1 MTDRED
7 PTGEKTE
14 KEAEQAAPA
23 GGEVRIP
30 VPQLFWQFFKF
41 GCFTFGGG
49 WSIVAQMQQV
59 YAREKKLMGEEEI
72 LDLAAVGKSVPGT
85 MIGNVAMLFGY
96 RMGGYLGGLACVL
109 GMIIPPF
116 LVLAAVT
123 VFYGAIRGNP
133 WVAAAMTGI
142 RAAVAPIIFS
152 AAVGMFQGAFSYP
165 PCFVIAAAAL
175 VLYLGLG
182 VSGVWLMLGGAV
194 CGLAL
199 CEYYERRGKGK
210 R

>member
-1 MTDRED
+1 MTEREA
-7 PTGEKTE
+7 PKEE
-14 KEAEQAAPA
+14 KEENETAAPA

-30 VPQLFWQFFKF
+30 VPQLFWQFFRF

-116 LVLAAVT
+116 LVLAVVT
-123 VFYGAIRGNP
+123 VFYGAIRGNL

-152 AAVGMFQGAFSYP
+152 AVVGMFQGAFAYP

-194 CGLAL
+194 CGLVL

>member
-1 MTDRED
+1 MTEREA
-7 PTGEKTE
+7 PKEE
-14 KEAEQAAPA
+14 KEENETAAPA

-30 VPQLFWQFFKF
+30 AGKLFWQFFKF
-41 GCFTFGGG
+41 GCLTFGGG

-96 RMGGYLGGLACVL
+96 RMGGYWGGLACVL
-109 GMIIPPF
+109 GMILPPF
-116 LVLAAVT
+116 AVLAVVT

-152 AAVGMFQGAFSYP
+152 AVVGMFRGAFVDP

>member
-1 MTDRED
+1 MTEREA
-7 PTGEKTE
+7 PKEE
-14 KEAEQAAPA
+14 KEENETAAPA

-30 VPQLFWQFFKF
+30 AGKLFWQFFKF

-96 RMGGYLGGLACVL
+96 RMGGYWGGLACVL
-109 GMIIPPF
+109 GMILPPF
-116 LVLAAVT
+116 AVLAVVT

-152 AAVGMFQGAFSYP
+152 AAVGMFRGAFAYS
-165 PCFVIAAAAL
+165 PCFVIAVAAL

-194 CGLAL
+194 CGLVL

>member
-1 MTDRED
+1 MTEREA
-7 PTGEKTE
+7 PKEE
-14 KEAEQAAPA
+14 KEENETAAPA

-30 VPQLFWQFFKF
+30 AGKLFWQFFKF

-96 RMGGYLGGLACVL
+96 RMGGYWGGLACVL
-109 GMIIPPF
+109 GMILPPF
-116 LVLAAVT
+116 AVLAVVT

-152 AAVGMFQGAFSYP
+152 AAVGMFRGAFVDP
-165 PCFVIAAAAL
+165 LCFVIAGVSL
-175 VLYLGLG
+175 VLYLGFD
-182 VSGVWLMLGGAV
+182 VSGVWLVLLGAA
-194 CGLAL
+194 CGLIL

-210 R
+210 H

>member
-1 MTDRED
+1 MTEREA
-7 PTGEKTE
+7 PTEEKTE
-14 KEAEQAAPA
+14 KEAEQPVPA
-23 GGEVRIP
+23 GGEIRIP

-96 RMGGYLGGLACVL
+96 RMGGYWGGLACVL
-109 GMIIPPF
+109 GMILPPF
-116 LVLAAVT
+116 AVLAVVT

-152 AAVGMFQGAFSYP
+152 AVVGMFRGAFVDP

>member
-1 MTDRED
+1 MTEREA
-7 PTGEKTE
+7 PKEE
-14 KEAEQAAPA
+14 KEENETAAPA

-41 GCFTFGGG
+41 GFFTFGGG

-96 RMGGYLGGLACVL
+96 RMGGYWGGLACVL
-109 GMIIPPF
+109 GMILPPF
-116 LVLAAVT
+116 AVLAVVT

-152 AAVGMFQGAFSYP
+152 AVVGMFQGAFVDP

-175 VLYLGLG
+175 VLYLGFD
-182 VSGVWLMLGGAV
+182 VSGVWLVLLGAA
-194 CGLAL
+194 CGLIL

-210 R
+210 H

>member
-7 PTGEKTE
+7 PTGEKPE

-96 RMGGYLGGLACVL
+96 RMGGYWGGLACVL

-116 LVLAAVT
+116 AVLAAVT

-152 AAVGMFQGAFSYP
+152 AAVGMFQGAFAYP

>member
-1 MTDRED
+1 MTEREA
-7 PTGEKTE
+7 PKEE
-14 KEAEQAAPA
+14 KEENETAAPA

-30 VPQLFWQFFKF
+30 AGKLFWQFFKF

-96 RMGGYLGGLACVL
+96 RMGGYWGGLACVL
-109 GMIIPPF
+109 GMILPPF
-116 LVLAAVT
+116 AVLAVVT

-152 AAVGMFQGAFSYP
+152 AVVGMFRGAFVDP
-165 PCFVIAAAAL
+165 PCFVIAGVSL
-175 VLYLGLG
+175 VLYLGFD
-182 VSGVWLMLGGAV
+182 VSGVWLVLLGAA
-194 CGLAL
+194 CGLIL

-210 R
+210 H

>member
-1 MTDRED
+1 MTEREA
-7 PTGEKTE
+7 PKEE
-14 KEAEQAAPA
+14 KEENETAAPA

-96 RMGGYLGGLACVL
+96 RMGGYWGGLACVL
-109 GMIIPPF
+109 GMILPPF
-116 LVLAAVT
+116 LVLAVVT

-152 AAVGMFQGAFSYP
+152 AVVGMFRGAFVDP

>member
-1 MTDRED
+1 MTEREA
-7 PTGEKTE
+7 PKEE
-14 KEAEQAAPA
+14 KEENETAAPA

-96 RMGGYLGGLACVL
+96 RMGGYWGGLACVL
-109 GMIIPPF
+109 GMILPPF
-116 LVLAAVT
+116 AVLAVVT

-152 AAVGMFQGAFSYP
+152 AVVGMFRGAFVDP

>member
-1 MTDRED
+1 MTEREA
-7 PTGEKTE
+7 PKEE
-14 KEAEQAAPA
+14 KEENETAAPA

-30 VPQLFWQFFKF
+30 VPQLFWQFFRF
-41 GCFTFGGG
+41 GFFTFGGG

-96 RMGGYLGGLACVL
+96 RMGGYWGGLACVL
-109 GMIIPPF
+109 GMILPPF
-116 LVLAAVT
+116 AVLAVVT

-152 AAVGMFQGAFSYP
+152 AVVGMFQGAFAYP

>member
-1 MTDRED
+1 MTEREA
-7 PTGEKTE
+7 PKEE
-14 KEAEQAAPA
+14 KEENETAAPA

-59 YAREKKLMGEEEI
+59 YAREKRLLGEEEI

-116 LVLAAVT
+116 LVLAVVT

-152 AAVGMFQGAFSYP
+152 AVVGMFQGAFAYP

-194 CGLAL
+194 CGLVL
-199 CEYYERRGKGK
+199 CDYYERRGKGK

>member
-1 MTDRED
+1 MTEREA
-7 PTGEKTE
+7 PKEE
-14 KEAEQAAPA
+14 KEENETAAPA

-30 VPQLFWQFFKF
+30 AGKLFWQFFKF

-96 RMGGYLGGLACVL
+96 RMGGYWGGLACVL
-109 GMIIPPF
+109 GMILPPF
-116 LVLAAVT
+116 AVLAVVT

-152 AAVGMFQGAFSYP
+152 AVVGMFRGAFVDP

>member
-1 MTDRED
+1 MTEREA
-7 PTGEKTE
+7 PKEE
-14 KEAEQAAPA
+14 KEENETAAPA

-96 RMGGYLGGLACVL
+96 RMGGYWGGLACVL
-109 GMIIPPF
+109 GMILPPF
-116 LVLAAVT
+116 LVLAVVT
-123 VFYGAIRGNP
+123 AFYGAIRDNP

-152 AAVGMFQGAFSYP
+152 AVVGMFRGAFVDP

>member
-1 MTDRED
+1 MTDREYQ
-7 PTGEKTE
+7 TGEKTE
-14 KEAEQAAPA
+14 KEAEQPVPA
-23 GGEVRIP
+23 GGEIRIP
-30 VPQLFWQFFKF
+30 LPQLFWQFFRF

-96 RMGGYLGGLACVL
+96 RMGGYWGGLACVL
-109 GMIIPPF
+109 GMILPPF
-116 LVLAAVT
+116 AVLAVVT

-152 AAVGMFQGAFSYP
+152 AVVGMFQGAFAYP

-194 CGLAL
+194 CGLVL

>member
-1 MTDRED
+1 MTEREA
-7 PTGEKTE
+7 PKEE
-14 KEAEQAAPA
+14 KEENETAAPA

-30 VPQLFWQFFKF
+30 AGKLFWQFFKF
-41 GCFTFGGG
+41 GFFTFGGG

-59 YAREKKLMGEEEI
+59 YARDQKLMGEEEI

-96 RMGGYLGGLACVL
+96 RMGGYWGGLACVL
-109 GMIIPPF
+109 GMILPPF
-116 LVLAAVT
+116 AVLAVVT

-152 AAVGMFQGAFSYP
+152 AVVGMFQGAFAYP

-210 R
+210 H

>member
-1 MTDRED
+1 MTEREA
-7 PTGEKTE
+7 PKEE
-14 KEAEQAAPA
+14 KEENETAAPA

-30 VPQLFWQFFKF
+30 AGKLFWQFFKF

-72 LDLAAVGKSVPGT
+72 QDLAAVGKSVPGT

-96 RMGGYLGGLACVL
+96 RMGGYWGGLACVL
-109 GMIIPPF
+109 GMILPPF
-116 LVLAAVT
+116 AVLAVVT

-152 AAVGMFQGAFSYP
+152 AVVGMFRGAFVDP

>member
-1 MTDRED
+1 MTEREA
-7 PTGEKTE
+7 PKEE
-14 KEAEQAAPA
+14 KEENETAAPA

-116 LVLAAVT
+116 LVLAVVT

-142 RAAVAPIIFS
+142 RAAVAPILFS
-152 AAVGMFQGAFSYP
+152 AVVGMFQGAFAYP

-194 CGLAL
+194 CGLVL
-199 CEYYERRGKGK
+199 CEYYERRGKRK

>member
-1 MTDRED
+1 MTEREA
-7 PTGEKTE
+7 PKEE
-14 KEAEQAAPA
+14 KEENETAAPA
-23 GGEVRIP
+23 GGEVRSP
-30 VPQLFWQFFKF
+30 AGKLFWQFFKF

-96 RMGGYLGGLACVL
+96 RMGGYWGGLACVL
-109 GMIIPPF
+109 GMILPPF
-116 LVLAAVT
+116 AVLAVVT

-152 AAVGMFQGAFSYP
+152 AVVGMFRGAFVDP

>member
-1 MTDRED
+1 MRI
-7 PTGEKTE
+7 
-14 KEAEQAAPA
+14 PA
-23 GGEVRIP
+23 GK
-30 VPQLFWQFFKF
+30 LFWQFFKF

-96 RMGGYLGGLACVL
+96 RMGGYWGGLACVL
-109 GMIIPPF
+109 GMILPPF
-116 LVLAAVT
+116 AVLAVVT

-152 AAVGMFQGAFSYP
+152 AVVGMFRGAFVDP

>member
-1 MTDRED
+1 MTEREA
-7 PTGEKTE
+7 PKEE
-14 KEAEQAAPA
+14 KEENETAAPA

-30 VPQLFWQFFKF
+30 AGKLFWQFFKF

-59 YAREKKLMGEEEI
+59 YAREKKLIGEEEI

-109 GMIIPPF
+109 GMILPPF
-116 LVLAAVT
+116 LVLAVVT

-152 AAVGMFQGAFSYP
+152 AVVGMFRGAFVDP

>member
-1 MTDRED
+1 MTERED
-7 PTGEKTE
+7 PKEE
-14 KEAEQAAPA
+14 KEENETAAPA

-30 VPQLFWQFFKF
+30 AGKLFWQFFKF

-96 RMGGYLGGLACVL
+96 RMGGYWGGLACVL
-109 GMIIPPF
+109 GMILPPF
-116 LVLAAVT
+116 AVLAVVT

-152 AAVGMFQGAFSYP
+152 AAVGMFQGAFAYP

>member
-1 MTDRED
+1 MTEREA
-7 PTGEKTE
+7 PKEE
-14 KEAEQAAPA
+14 KEENETAAPA

-59 YAREKKLMGEEEI
+59 YAREKRLLGEEEI

-109 GMIIPPF
+109 GMILPPF
-116 LVLAAVT
+116 AVLAVVT

-152 AAVGMFQGAFSYP
+152 AVVGMFQGAFAYP

>member
-1 MTDRED
+1 MTDREY

-14 KEAEQAAPA
+14 KEAEQPAPA

-96 RMGGYLGGLACVL
+96 RMGGYWGGLACVL
-109 GMIIPPF
+109 GMILPPF
-116 LVLAAVT
+116 AVLAVVT

-152 AAVGMFQGAFSYP
+152 AVVGMFQGAFAYP

-194 CGLAL
+194 CGLVL

>member
-1 MTDRED
+1 
-7 PTGEKTE
+7 
-14 KEAEQAAPA
+14 
-23 GGEVRIP
+23 
-30 VPQLFWQFFKF
+30 
-41 GCFTFGGG
+41 
-49 WSIVAQMQQV
+49 MQQV
-59 YAREKKLMGEEEI
+59 YAREKRLLGEEEI

-96 RMGGYLGGLACVL
+96 RMGGYWGGLACVL
-109 GMIIPPF
+109 GMILPPF
-116 LVLAAVT
+116 AVLAVVT

-152 AAVGMFQGAFSYP
+152 AVVGMFQGAFAYP

-182 VSGVWLMLGGAV
+182 VSGVWLMLLGAV
-194 CGLAL
+194 CGLIL

>member
-1 MTDRED
+1 MTERED
-7 PTGEKTE
+7 PKEE
-14 KEAEQAAPA
+14 KEENETAAPA

-85 MIGNVAMLFGY
+85 VIGNVAMLFGY
-96 RMGGYLGGLACVL
+96 RMGGYWGGLACVL

-152 AAVGMFQGAFSYP
+152 AAVGMFRGAFAYP

-194 CGLAL
+194 CGLVL

>member
-1 MTDRED
+1 MTEREA
-7 PTGEKTE
+7 PKEE
-14 KEAEQAAPA
+14 KEENETAAPA
-23 GGEVRIP
+23 GGEVCIP

-59 YAREKKLMGEEEI
+59 YAREKRLMGEEEI

-96 RMGGYLGGLACVL
+96 RMGGYWGGLACVL
-109 GMIIPPF
+109 GMILPPF
-116 LVLAAVT
+116 AVLAVVT

-152 AAVGMFQGAFSYP
+152 AVVGMFQGAFAYP

-199 CEYYERRGKGK
+199 CDYYERRGKGK

>member
-1 MTDRED
+1 MTDREYQ
-7 PTGEKTE
+7 TGEKTE
-14 KEAEQAAPA
+14 KEAEQPVPA
-23 GGEVRIP
+23 GGEIRIP
-30 VPQLFWQFFKF
+30 LPQLFWQFFRF

-96 RMGGYLGGLACVL
+96 RMGGYWGGLACVL
-109 GMIIPPF
+109 GMILPPF
-116 LVLAAVT
+116 AVLAVVT

-152 AAVGMFQGAFSYP
+152 AVVGMFQGAFAYP

-182 VSGVWLMLGGAV
+182 VSGVWLMLLGAV
-194 CGLAL
+194 CGLIL

>member
-1 MTDRED
+1 MTEREA
-7 PTGEKTE
+7 P
-14 KEAEQAAPA
+14 KEENETAAPA

-30 VPQLFWQFFKF
+30 VPQLFWQFFRF

-59 YAREKKLMGEEEI
+59 YAREKRLMGEEEI

-116 LVLAAVT
+116 LVLAVVT

-152 AAVGMFQGAFSYP
+152 AVVGMFQGAFAYP

-194 CGLAL
+194 CGLVL

>member
-1 MTDRED
+1 MTEREA
-7 PTGEKTE
+7 PKEE
-14 KEAEQAAPA
+14 KEENETAAPA

-72 LDLAAVGKSVPGT
+72 LDLAAVGKSAPGT

-109 GMIIPPF
+109 GMILPPF
-116 LVLAAVT
+116 AVLAVVT

-152 AAVGMFQGAFSYP
+152 AVVGMFQGAFAYP

>member
-1 MTDRED
+1 MTEREA
-7 PTGEKTE
+7 PKEE
-14 KEAEQAAPA
+14 KEENGTAAPA

-30 VPQLFWQFFKF
+30 VPQLFWQFFRF

-59 YAREKKLMGEEEI
+59 YAREKKLMGEDEI

-96 RMGGYLGGLACVL
+96 RMGGYWGGLACVL

-116 LVLAAVT
+116 LVLAVVT

-152 AAVGMFQGAFSYP
+152 AVVGMFQGAFAYP

-182 VSGVWLMLGGAV
+182 VSGVWLMLLGAV
-194 CGLAL
+194 CGLIL